1 MVCTARKAAGANK
14 YTACIRREHA
24 AHDVDEC
31 GLTRSVF
38 PEQAQYLARM
48 YLKVDAFENMVFSE
62 GLAHTLQVHKRGDRF
77 CIIHD
82 SFFH

>member
-1 MVCTARKAAGANK
+1 MDCTARKAAGANK

-31 GLTRSVF
+31 GLTRSVL

-48 YLKVDAFENMVFSE
+48 HLKVDAFENMVFSE
-62 GLAHTLQVHKRGDRF
+62 GLAHTLQVHKRRHRF